1 MVKSKVSLILIIVFS
16 VIGCVLIG
24 GYVTLEILTS
34 DKAIKTK
41 ITSALEDYTGGKLSI
56 ENAHFD
62 FSKGITLN
70 DVKFEGKDPEKL
82 RIEFKK
88 IFVRYEPLAL
98 LRGEILIN
106 SIMIVSPELF
116 LLRQKGA
123 IWRFLNGVKA
133 YLDHANI
140 KYPTDHLRGGVIV
153 KSAKVHVFDKSI
165 FRDGVLDIEN
175 VDLFGQQFGGSL
187 RDIHIK
193 GIVHDGFWN
202 GLELSIDTNLVT
214 PELRLVAQARDKT
227 MTEEL
232 MKEIPVI
239 GEKFWKT
246 YSPLGK
252 FDFTCTLDF
261 NNKNNERM
269 MDYLLELDIDDGDAT
284 YIKWPFLIKHINGKL
299 EFSKKGVFLKSMDGD
314 VQNEGRQSHG
324 EIDAFFG
331 VGNAKKR
338 INLNIPGFNITKK
351 LMKMIPEG
359 EKVWDDYKPE
369 GNIDLTIKF
378 ESNEDKSVTDYSA
391 RAICNGIKV
400 RHPSF
405 PYDISNIIGLIK
417 MDGEK
422 IYLKNMSGYL
432 QNESHTNL
440 TTFDGMVNLKSK
452 EKRFVISIP
461 NLDLTEE
468 IITSIPKKGEEIWS
482 QNKPA
487 GQVDLTI
494 EYTGHEDSSKDEYI
508 ITADCKGNEYKPTL
522 LPVKVSDIVGRVIID
537 KDNIRFK
544 SLRGY
549 VVAGNQLSHVT
560 GNGILSLKNTNKKV
574 LYDVTDLKV
583 TEDILEKFSELLKN
597 ERIKIEPV
605 GRVDVIV
612 EDEVNDVKSVDRRS
626 VTINAKG
633 CEFGFTNFP
642 FTISDI
648 DGRVDIE
655 KGQLTCRKF
664 NGICNEGRVNGSIN
678 IDKGSPKGEYS
689 GKLNFDKVS
698 LHETLANFVKV
709 QQNMT
714 GECEGY
720 IEFQGEGDDLNSF
733 TAKGSAKLREG
744 YLSEIPAVLSILKL
758 LSVSLPNKESFHT
771 ANLKYSIKDKIV
783 YVEELEVLS
792 NAIELGGV
800 GTVDF
805 DGNIDLTVVAGLSK
819 ETFSQIPFIGG
830 LMDFVVG
837 GVRKKLTTVQI
848 TGTLLKP
855 KSKMIGLKPVT
866 DSVKRIIDVLVNPKA
881 NMKEDKE
888 GVTAEEAA
896 EEEST
901 EPGI

>member
-1 MVKSKVSLILIIVFS
+1 MVKSKVLLILIIVFS
-16 VIGCVLIG
+16 VFGCLLVG
-24 GYVTLEILTS
+24 GYVTLKVLTS

-41 ITSALEDYTGGKLSI
+41 ITSALEDYTGGKLII

-70 DVKFEGKDPEKL
+70 DVKFEGKDPERL
-82 RIEFKK
+82 RVEFKK
-88 IFVRYEPLAL
+88 IIVRYEPLAL

-106 SIMIVSPELF
+106 SVMIVSPELF
-116 LLRQKGA
+116 LLREKGA
-123 IWRFLNGVKA
+123 IWKFLNGVKA

-140 KYPTDHLRGGVIV
+140 KYPTEHLRGGVIV
-153 KSAKVHVFDKSI
+153 KSANVHVFDESI
-165 FRDGVLDIEN
+165 FRDGVLDVEN

-193 GIVHDGFWN
+193 GIVHDGFWS
-202 GLELSIDTNLVT
+202 GLELNVDTNLVT
-214 PELRLVAQARDKT
+214 PELRLVAQTRDKT

-232 MKEIPVI
+232 VKEIPVI

-261 NNKNNERM
+261 NNKNNERKL
-269 MDYLLELDIDDGDAT
+269 DYLLELDFDDGDAT

-299 EFSKKGVFLKSMDGD
+299 EYSRRGVFLKSIEGD

-331 VGNAKKR
+331 IGNSKKR
-338 INLNIPGFNITKK
+338 VNLNIPNFNITKK
-351 LMKMIPEG
+351 LMKMIPDG
-359 EKVWDDYKPE
+359 EKVWNGYKPD
-369 GNIDLTIKF
+369 GNIDLSIKY
-378 ESNEDKSVTDYSA
+378 ESNEDKSVSEFSA
-391 RAICNGIKV
+391 QAICNGIKA

-432 QNESHTNL
+432 QNGPHTNL
-440 TTFDGMVNLKSK
+440 TTFDGMINLKSK
-452 EKRFVISIP
+452 EKKFAVSIP

-468 IITSIPKKGEEIWS
+468 IIKSIPKKGEEIWS
-482 QNKPA
+482 QNKPT

-508 ITADCKGNEYKPTL
+508 VTADCKGNEFEPTV

-537 KDNIRFK
+537 KNNIRFK
-544 SLRGY
+544 SVRGY

-560 GNGILSLKNTNKKV
+560 GNGVMSLINKNKKV
-574 LYDVTDLKV
+574 LYDVTDLRV
-583 TEDILEKFSELLKN
+583 TEDVLDRFSELLKT
-597 ERIKIEPV
+597 ETIKIEPV
-605 GRVDVIV
+605 GRVDVII
-612 EDEVNDVKSVDRRS
+612 EDEIDDVESVDRRS
-626 VTINAKG
+626 ITVNSKG
-633 CEFGFTNFP
+633 CEFGFTSFP
-642 FTISDI
+642 FNISDI
-648 DGRVDIE
+648 DGRIYID
-655 KGQLTCRKF
+655 KGKLTSRKF
-664 NGICNEGRVNGSIN
+664 NGICNGGRVSGSVK
-678 IDKGSPKGEYS
+678 IDKTTPEGEYS
-689 GKLNFDKVS
+689 GRLSFDKVS
-698 LHETLANFVKV
+698 LHKTLESFVKV
-709 QQNMT
+709 HPNMT
-714 GECEGY
+714 GECDGY
-720 IEFQGEGDDLNSF
+720 IEFQGEGDDLNTL

-771 ANLKYSIKDKIV
+771 ANLKYSIRDKIV

-792 NAIELGGV
+792 NSIELGGV

-805 DGNIDLTVVAGLSK
+805 EGNIDLTVVAGLSK

-855 KSKMIGLKPVT
+855 ESRMIGLKPVT
-866 DSVKRIIDVLVNPKA
+866 DSVKRIIDVLVNPNENK
-881 NMKEDKE
+881 NE
-888 GVTAEEAA
+888 GEEG
-896 EEEST
+896 EETEEGST
-901 EPGI
+901 EPTT

>member
-24 GYVTLEILTS
+24 GYITLKIFTS

-82 RIEFKK
+82 RIKVKK

-106 SIMIVSPELF
+106 SIMIFSPELF

-153 KSAKVHVFDKSI
+153 KSADIHVFDESI
-165 FRDGVLDIEN
+165 FREGVLKIEN

-193 GIVHDGFWN
+193 GIIHDGFWN
-202 GLELSIDTNLVT
+202 GLELNVDTNLVT
-214 PELRLVAQARDKT
+214 PELRLVAQTRDKA
-227 MTEEL
+227 MTKEL

-239 GEKFWKT
+239 GEKFWKA

-261 NNKNNERM
+261 NNKNNERL
-269 MDYLLELDIDDGDAT
+269 MDYLLELDINDGEAT

-299 EFSKKGVFLKSMDGD
+299 EFSKKGVFLKSIEGD
-314 VQNEGRQSHG
+314 VQNGGRQSHG

-331 VGNAKKR
+331 IGNAKKR
-338 INLNIPGFNITKK
+338 INLNIPNFNITKK
-351 LMKMIPEG
+351 LMKMITDG
-359 EKVWDDYKPE
+359 EKIWDDYKPE
-369 GNIDLTIKF
+369 GNIDLTIKY
-378 ESNEDKSVTDYSA
+378 ESNEDNSVTGYSA
-391 RAICNGIKV
+391 RAICNAFKG

-405 PYDISNIIGLIK
+405 PYDISNIFGLLK

-422 IYLKNMSGYL
+422 IYLQNMSGYL
-432 QNESHTNL
+432 QNGAHTNL
-440 TTFDGMVNLKSK
+440 VTFDGIVNIKSK
-452 EKRFVISIP
+452 EKRFTISIP

-468 IITSIPKKGEEIWS
+468 LVKSIPKKGEEIWS
-482 QNKPA
+482 QNKPT

-494 EYTGHEDSSKDEYI
+494 QYTGYEDSSKDEYI
-508 ITADCKGNEYKPTL
+508 VTADCKGNGYESVV
-522 LPVKVSDIVGRVIID
+522 LPLRLSDIIGRIVID
-537 KDNIRFK
+537 KNNFWFK

-549 VVAGNQLSHVT
+549 AVAGNQLSHVT
-560 GNGILSLKNTNKKV
+560 GNGVLSLKNKNKKV
-574 LYDVTDLKV
+574 VYDVTDLKV
-583 TEDILEKFSELLKN
+583 TEDILDKFSKLLKN

-605 GRVDVIV
+605 GRVDVII
-612 EDEVNDVKSVDRRS
+612 DEEINEANGIDSRS
-626 VTINAKG
+626 ITLNAKG

-648 DGRVDIE
+648 DGRINIE
-655 KGQLTCRKF
+655 KGQLTSRKF
-664 NGICNEGRVNGSIN
+664 NGICNGGRVNGSIKV
-678 IDKGSPKGEYS
+678 DKASPKGEYS
-689 GKLNFDKVS
+689 GKLNFEKVS
-698 LHETLANFVKV
+698 LHELLESFVKT
-709 QQNMT
+709 QQDLT
-714 GECEGY
+714 GECEGN
-720 IEFQGEGDDLNSF
+720 IEFQGEGDDLKNF

-758 LSVSLPNKESFHT
+758 LSVSLPKKEAFHT
-771 ANLKYSIKDKIV
+771 ANLKYTIKDEIV
-783 YVEELEVLS
+783 HVEELEVLS
-792 NAIELGGV
+792 NAIELGCV
-800 GTVDF
+800 GTVGF
-805 DGNIDLTVVAGLSK
+805 D
-819 ETFSQIPFIGG
+819 
-830 LMDFVVG
+830 
-837 GVRKKLTTVQI
+837 
-848 TGTLLKP
+848 
-855 KSKMIGLKPVT
+855 
-866 DSVKRIIDVLVNPKA
+866 
-881 NMKEDKE
+881 
-888 GVTAEEAA
+888 
-896 EEEST
+896 
-901 EPGI
+901 

>member
-1 MVKSKVSLILIIVFS
+1 MLKSKALLILIIVFS
-16 VIGCVLIG
+16 VIGCLLIG
-24 GYVTLEILTS
+24 GYITLKILTS

-41 ITSALEDYTGGKLSI
+41 ITSVLEDYTGGKLNV
-56 ENAHFD
+56 ENVHFD

-82 RIEFKK
+82 RIELKK
-88 IFVRYEPLAL
+88 IIVRYEPLAL

-123 IWRFLNGVKA
+123 IWKFLNGVKA

-140 KYPTDHLRGGVIV
+140 KYPTEHLRGGVIV
-153 KSAKVHVFDKSI
+153 KSANVHVFDESI

-193 GIVHDGFWN
+193 GIVHDGFWS
-202 GLELSIDTNLVT
+202 GLELNVDTNLVT
-214 PELRLVAQARDKT
+214 PELRLVAQTRDKV

-246 YSPLGK
+246 YSPMGN

-261 NNKNNERM
+261 NNKNNERKL
-269 MDYLLELDIDDGDAT
+269 DYFLEVDIDDGDAIYT
-284 YIKWPFLIKHINGKL
+284 KWPFLIKHINGKL
-299 EFSKKGVFLKSMDGD
+299 EFSRRGVFLKSIEGD
-314 VQNEGRQSHG
+314 VQNEGRHSHG

-331 VGNAKKR
+331 IGNSKKR
-338 INLNIPGFNITKK
+338 VNLNIPNFSITKK
-351 LMKMIPEG
+351 LMKMIPDG
-359 EKVWDDYKPE
+359 EKVWDGYKPE
-369 GNIDLTIKF
+369 GNIDLTIKY

-391 RAICNGIKV
+391 QAICNGIKA

-422 IYLKNMSGYL
+422 IFLKNMSGYL
-432 QNESHTNL
+432 QNGPHTNL
-440 TTFDGMVNLKSK
+440 TAFDGMVNLKSK
-452 EKRFVISIP
+452 ETRFAISIP

-468 IITSIPKKGEEIWS
+468 IIKSIPKKGEEIWS
-482 QNKPA
+482 QNKPT
-487 GQVDLTI
+487 GQVDLKI
-494 EYTGHEDSSKDEYI
+494 EYTGHEDSSKDEYTV
-508 ITADCKGNEYKPTL
+508 TADCKGNEYEPTL
-522 LPVKVSDIVGRVIID
+522 LPVKVSDIVGRVKID

-560 GNGILSLKNTNKKV
+560 GNGIMSLRNKNKKV
-574 LYDVTDLKV
+574 LYDVTDLRV
-583 TEDILEKFSELLKN
+583 TEDILDKFSELLKT
-597 ERIKIEPV
+597 EKIKIEPV
-605 GRVDVIV
+605 GRVDVII
-612 EDEVNDVKSVDRRS
+612 EDEINDVKSVDRRS
-626 VTINAKG
+626 ITVNAKG

-642 FTISDI
+642 FSISDI
-648 DGRVDIE
+648 DGRINIE
-655 KGQLTCRKF
+655 NGQLTSRKF
-664 NGICNEGRVNGSIN
+664 NGVCNGGRVHGSVK
-678 IDKGSPKGEYS
+678 IDKASPKGEYS

-698 LHETLANFVKV
+698 LHETLGDFVKV
-709 QQNMT
+709 QQNLT
-714 GECEGY
+714 GECDGD
-720 IEFQGEGDDLNSF
+720 IEFQGEGDDLSSL

-758 LSVSLPNKESFHT
+758 LSVSLPKKEAFHT

-783 YVEELEVLS
+783 HVEELEVLS
-792 NAIELGGV
+792 NAIELGCV

-830 LMDFVVG
+830 LMDYVVG

-855 KSKMIGLKPVT
+855 ESKMIGLKPVT
-866 DSVKRIIDVLVNPKA
+866 DSVKSIIDVLVHPQENTK
-881 NMKEDKE
+881 KDED
-888 GVTAEEAA
+888 AEETK
-896 EEEST
+896 EKST
-901 EPGI
+901 EPTT

>member
-1 MVKSKVSLILIIVFS
+1 MVKSKALLILIIVFS
-16 VIGCVLIG
+16 LIVCLLIG
-24 GYVTLEILTS
+24 GYITLKILTS

-41 ITSALEDYTGGKLSI
+41 ITSALEDYTGGKLNI

-62 FSKGITLN
+62 FSKGITLK

-82 RIEFKK
+82 RIELKK
-88 IFVRYEPLAL
+88 IIVRYEPLAL
-98 LRGEILIN
+98 LRGEVLIN

-140 KYPTDHLRGGVIV
+140 KYPTEHLRGGVIV
-153 KSAKVHVFDKSI
+153 KSANVHVFDESI

-202 GLELSIDTNLVT
+202 GLELNVDTNLVT
-214 PELRLVAQARDKT
+214 PELRLVAQTRDKA

-261 NNKNNERM
+261 NNKNNERK
-269 MDYLLELDIDDGDAT
+269 MDYLLELDIDDGDAIYT
-284 YIKWPFLIKHINGKL
+284 KWPFLIKHINGKL
-299 EFSKKGVFLKSMDGD
+299 EFSRKGVFLKSIEGD
-314 VQNEGRQSHG
+314 VQNEERQSHG

-331 VGNAKKR
+331 IGNSKKR
-338 INLNIPGFNITKK
+338 VNLNIPNFNITKK
-351 LMKMIPEG
+351 LMKMVPDG
-359 EKVWDDYKPE
+359 EKVWDGYKPE
-369 GNIDLTIKF
+369 GNIDLTIKY
-378 ESNEDKSVTDYSA
+378 ESNEDKSVTEYSA
-391 RAICNGIKV
+391 QAICNGIKA

-432 QNESHTNL
+432 QNGPHTNL

-452 EKRFVISIP
+452 EKRFAISIP

-468 IITSIPKKGEEIWS
+468 IITSIPKKGKEIWS
-482 QNKPA
+482 QNKPT

-508 ITADCKGNEYKPTL
+508 VTADCKGNEFEPTV
-522 LPVKVSDIVGRVIID
+522 LPVRVSDIVGRVIID
-537 KDNIRFK
+537 KNNIRFK
-544 SLRGY
+544 SVRGY

-560 GNGILSLKNTNKKV
+560 GNGVMSLINKNKKV
-574 LYDVTDLKV
+574 LYDVTNLRV
-583 TEDILEKFSELLKN
+583 TEDVLDKFSELLKT
-597 ERIKIEPV
+597 ETIKIEPE
-605 GRVDVIV
+605 GRVDVII
-612 EDEVNDVKSVDRRS
+612 EDEINDVESVDRRS
-626 VTINAKG
+626 ITVNSKG
-633 CEFGFTNFP
+633 CEFGFTSFSFN
-642 FTISDI
+642 ISDI
-648 DGRVDIE
+648 DGRIHIE
-655 KGQLTCRKF
+655 KGKLTSRKF
-664 NGICNEGRVNGSIN
+664 NGVCNEGRVSGSVKV
-678 IDKGSPKGEYS
+678 DKTTPEGEYS

-698 LHETLANFVKV
+698 LHKTLEDFVKV

-771 ANLKYSIKDKIV
+771 ANMQYSIKDRIV

-792 NAIELGGV
+792 NAIELGCV

-819 ETFSQIPFIGG
+819 ETFSQIPFVGG

-855 KSKMIGLKPVT
+855 ESKMIGLKPVS
-866 DSVKRIIDVLVNPKA
+866 DSVKRIIDVLVHPQA
-881 NMKEDKE
+881 NTKEDGE
-888 GVTAEEAA
+888 AEAT
-896 EEEST
+896 EEQST
-901 EPGI
+901 EPDI